1 MAGRGFRVTF
11 KVPEIAEE
19 LNKIRAY
26 DGKSRL
32 RIEEAVAGSTK
43 SIGRGSRQRAP
54 KRSGKLSKRIVTR
67 FNRKGPTGT
76 IAARTPYAHLPEFGA
91 KATKVARRRKKAM
104 TIGGGSYGPLQPGQ
118 THFATKANIPARK
131 ARPYMRPAFED
142 EKPNLIRNIKGAV
155 QP

>member
-1 MAGRGFRVTF
+1 MAGRGFHVTF
-11 KVPEIAEE
+11 KVPEIANE

-32 RIEEAVAGSTK
+32 RIEEAVATSTK
-43 SIGRGSRQRAP
+43 NIGRGARQRAP
-54 KRSGKLSKRIVTR
+54 KRSGKLRKRIVTR
-67 FNRKGPTGT
+67 FNSKGPTGT

-91 KATKVARRRKKAM
+91 KAAHVERKRKKAM
-104 TIGGGSYGPLQPGQ
+104 TIGGGAYGPLQAGH

-131 ARPYMRPAFED
+131 ERPYMRPAFED
-142 EKPNLIRNIKGAV
+142 EKPNLIRNVKGAV